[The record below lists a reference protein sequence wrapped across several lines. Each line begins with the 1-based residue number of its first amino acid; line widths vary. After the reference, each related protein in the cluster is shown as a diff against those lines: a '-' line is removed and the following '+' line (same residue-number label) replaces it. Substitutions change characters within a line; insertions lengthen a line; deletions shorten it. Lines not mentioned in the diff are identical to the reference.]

1 MKIMIPLL
9 LFFCS
14 VKSFAQA
21 PNQFNYQAVA
31 RNSLGQNIP
40 NADITLRLTILD
52 GGATGISVYSETRKT
67 TTNQMGLFTA
77 AIGGSGAVSTTGS
90 FASINWSTG
99 KKYIQVE
106 VDPLGGENFTVLGNT
121 ELLSVPYALYAV
133 NGAAGV
139 PGPAG
144 LTGPAGAPGA
154 AGRSSL
160 IKTTAEAAGSNC
172 ATGGVKQE
180 YGMDSNGNGLLDAAE
195 INALLTKYI
204 CNGLTGGA
212 TNAWG
217 LAGNASTTTANYIGT
232 TDAKPVNFATN
243 GTTRFTISPTGNTGI
258 GITAP
263 LAPMH
268 IKNDLEAFRMEG
280 ATPYISF
287 HDNAGIRKGFLQSY
301 NEDLYLG
308 TPSTNTTGK
317 LQFYLQN
324 LPAMTIL
331 PTGSVGIGTINPLN
345 KLQIGQGYA
354 GGCCNLDL
362 VIGDG
367 KEGMAI
373 GQYVGGIFG
382 WVSSID
388 ISLFPKNG
396 KGYVGINTS
405 TVRNKLQIGDAPGFT
420 DYDFAIGRNAQAMAI
435 YQGPN
440 FTNLQST
447 ANITINPKN
456 GTGFVG
462 INVGANPTN
471 KLQIGSLGNT
481 GFAGNDLA
489 IGNGTNAVAI
499 YQDNART
506 LIGSTT
512 DIVLKPRN
520 NGAGRVGINTNNP
533 RAPLDVTDGVSVS
546 GIVYGFYSYLNANGS
561 QDNTGTATDNPIP
574 NISILAS
581 GRMAAIEFDAYSDA
595 RIKNITGISNAG
607 KDLETINNLHI
618 TDYTMKDKIKYGNKQ
633 FKKVI
638 AQEVEKIYPQVISKH
653 TDFIPNVYQVPN
665 SAKHTTEGFL
675 LGFSTRH
682 NISKGAKKIRIIIEA
697 TGMQEFEIVSIP
709 SDLEVV
715 IKAPDVKAG
724 KLFVYGEEVDD
735 FRTVDYEGLTTLNIS
750 ATQEL
755 TRIVKKQA
763 LMIMQLEKRLSALES
778 KPAQRLVS
786 IR

>member
-9 LFFCS
+9 LIVCS
-14 VKSFAQA
+14 MKSVAQA

-40 NADITLRLTILD
+40 NADISLRLTILD
-52 GGATGISVYSETRKT
+52 GGANGTNVYSETRKT

-77 AIGGSGAVSTTGS
+77 AIGGPGAVSSSGS

-106 VDPLGGENFTVLGNT
+106 VDPLGGNNFIVLGNT

-144 LTGPAGAPGA
+144 LTGPAGAQGA
-154 AGRSSL
+154 AGRNSL
-160 IKTTAEAAGSNC
+160 IKTTIETAGTNC
-172 ATGGVKQE
+172 TAGGVKQE
-180 YGMDSNGNGLLDAAE
+180 YGTDSDGNGLLDASE
-195 INALLTKYI
+195 INASLTKYI

-212 TNAWG
+212 TNAWA
-217 LAGNASTTTANYIGT
+217 LAGNTNTTNANYVGT
-232 TDAKPVNFATN
+232 ADAKPVNFATN
-243 GTTRFTISPTGNTGI
+243 GLARLTISSTG
-258 GITAP
+258 
-263 LAPMH
+263 
-268 IKNDLEAFRMEG
+268 D
-280 ATPYISF
+280 
-287 HDNAGIRKGFLQSY
+287 
-301 NEDLYLG
+301 
-308 TPSTNTTGK
+308 
-317 LQFYLQN
+317 
-324 LPAMTIL
+324 
-331 PTGSVGIGTINPLN
+331 VGIGTSAPSSKFDVQTLNNSYGITHTGEGGNILATRMGGTSAGIGTFSNTNMRIFANGYSAIFIGSGNNNVGIGVDFPTN
-345 KLQIGQGYA
+345 KLQIGAIGNTAYANNNFVFGNGTDATRMYQSPTQSVLASSANMVFLPKEGQGYA
-354 GGCCNLDL
+354 GFNCLSP
-362 VIGDG
+362 
-367 KEGMAI
+367 A
-373 GQYVGGIFG
+373 
-382 WVSSID
+382 
-388 ISLFPKNG
+388 
-396 KGYVGINTS
+396 T
-405 TVRNKLQIGDAPGFT
+405 NKLQIGDAPAFK

-435 YQGPN
+435 YQAPN

-447 ANITINPKN
+447 ANITINPKY
-456 GTGFVG
+456 GTGYVG

-533 RAPLDVTDGVSVS
+533 RAPLDVVDFADVPDEGGLKIVDYAYAALRYVNFQPDLFTGGTTQPFYARVSIFA
-546 GIVYGFYSYLNANGS
+546 GGRIV
-561 QDNTGTATDNPIP
+561 
-574 NISILAS
+574 AS
-581 GRMAAIEFDAYSDA
+581 EFDANSDS
-595 RIKNITGISNAG
+595 RIKNIIGSSNAT
-607 KDLETINNLHI
+607 KDLETINSLRI
-618 TDYTMKDKIKYGNKQ
+618 TDYTMIDKLKYGNKQ

-665 SAKHTTEGFL
+665 LIKLRPEGFL
-675 LGFSTRH
+675 LGFSTHH
-682 NISKGAKKIRIIIEA
+682 NISRLAKKIRIVVDGA
-697 TGMQEFEIVSIP
+697 GMQDFDIVSIP

-715 IKAPDVKAG
+715 IKATDLKSG

-755 TRIVKKQA
+755 TRIIKKQA
-763 LMIMQLEKRLSALES
+763 LMIMQLEKRLAVLES
-778 KPAQRLVS
+778 KPAQQLVS
-786 IR
+786 VR